1 MDGADMVEAAMLTD
15 DLKIERYKENEL
27 KITDLKEE

>member
-1 MDGADMVEAAMLTD
+1 MVEAAMLTD